1 MKRLIY
7 SILTIAVFVG
17 FFSSCSEDALDPTL
31 MQDKNLEENINTA
44 GELNA
49 VLLSAYNR
57 LTTTPYYG
65 RDVIIY
71 GEVMSDNTYANGASG
86 RFLEPARM
94 DMGADVAYPEDTWDD
109 IYSMIASANTIIKQ
123 NPDELEGD
131 ANAIRHDIGEA
142 YALRALGHFDLLKF
156 YGQQHVD
163 GSDLGVPYKE
173 EIIFDITDLSTEER
187 YPSRNT
193 VEEVKQLI
201 ESDIATA
208 LDMMSEDNN
217 DNYQYLTTYGVQALK
232 SRVALYF
239 GDWQDVVDASEAI
252 INSGDYSIVP
262 AANYVQYWQSDGGV
276 NSIFELAFN
285 GTDNRGINGL
295 ENMYRYDAYG
305 DVAVLMDLAS
315 IFDSTDVRMM
325 GQLTQPNLDGEP
337 VTVNMIGWGAQ
348 TGFLRNNG
356 KYPDPNYN
364 DNVPIF
370 RYEEIIL
377 NYAEALYELGQDGI
391 NGNSALDYLNMIP
404 ENRNATTYST
414 IDKDNILQ
422 ERRKELCFEGF
433 RFHDLART
441 GRDIPLVDPDN
452 QTHGGPDYGTYHYA
466 FPIPEEEVNANV
478 NMVQNQGY

>member
-1 MKRLIY
+1 MKRIIY
-7 SILTIAVFVG
+7 SILTVALFIG

-31 MQDKNLEENINTA
+31 MQEKDLQANITNA
-44 GELNA
+44 EELNS

-57 LTTTPYYG
+57 LTATSYYG
-65 RDVIIY
+65 RDYIIY
-71 GEVMSDNTYANGASG
+71 GEVMSDNTFANGSSG

-94 DMGADVAYPEDTWDD
+94 DMGADVAYPEGTWDQ

-123 NPDELEGD
+123 ESAELEGE
-131 ANAIRHDIGEA
+131 AAAISHTIGEA
-142 YALRALGHFDLLKF
+142 YALRAMGHFDLLRL

-173 EIIFDITDLSTEER
+173 TITFDIADITEEER
-187 YPSRNT
+187 YPARKT
-193 VEEVKQLI
+193 VDEVKTMI
-201 ESDIATA
+201 MNDITTA
-208 LDMMSEDNN
+208 LDKMSADYN
-217 DNYQYLTTYGVQALK
+217 DGFQFLSTYGVQALK

-239 GDWQDVVDASEAI
+239 GEWQDVIDASEAVMD
-252 INSGDYSIVP
+252 GGPYEIVP
-262 AANYVQYWQSDGGV
+262 ADGFVSFWLADGGV
-276 NSIFELAFN
+276 NSIFELAFE

-295 ENMYRYDAYG
+295 ENMYRYEAYG
-305 DVAVLMDLAS
+305 DVAVLMDLAM

-325 GQLTQPNLDGEP
+325 GQLEQPNLDGQD
-337 VTVNMIGWGAQ
+337 VVVNMIGWGAQ

-370 RYEEIIL
+370 RYEEVVL
-377 NYAEALYELGQDGI
+377 NYAEALYELGQTAFDGR
-391 NGNSALDYLNMIP
+391 SALEWLNEIP
-404 ENRNATTYST
+404 NHRNATTYAT

-441 GRDIPLVDPDN
+441 GRDIPLVDADN
-452 QTHGGPDYGTYHYA
+452 QTHGGPEYGTYHFA

-478 NMVQNQGY
+478 NMVQNEGY